1 MMNDQTY
8 NYSLI
13 WGDATMFNPRHL
25 VRSYED
31 QGVFL
36 QGPLPCVT
44 FRSVPAN
51 YQK

>member
-13 WGDATMFNPRHL
+13 WGDATMFNPSPRT
-25 VRSYED
+25 SYED